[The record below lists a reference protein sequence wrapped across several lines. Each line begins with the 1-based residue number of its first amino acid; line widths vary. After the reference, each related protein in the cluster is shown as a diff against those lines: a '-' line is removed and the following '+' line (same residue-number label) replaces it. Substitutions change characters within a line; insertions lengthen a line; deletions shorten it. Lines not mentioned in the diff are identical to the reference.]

1 MCSAGE
7 KYGVKE
13 KSIYDSAMSNSSSSS
28 SSSADEGEDSGE
40 VDTYRGEGNCL
51 KVEEKDAKNVDGSK
65 SIRID
70 GSSSSVSSTSEASQL
85 DVNAETGTDSSLN
98 SNSDQDSHSHSH
110 SYSHSHSH
118 SHSHSYSHSSDSSTS
133 SSQSSSKSHEK
144 STLRNESKHRKE
156 FYRSIAD
163 ELELVRGL
171 EQQHGDDL
179 AVQLYG
185 TDRLKRYLNRKR
197 RWTQKGIKSDD
208 HLKGENSGSEGRKN
222 KGKSFRERQFPPR
235 RWSAWPLP
243 PELVPAMDEQLGVPD
258 DNVDGLAAWTTRG
271 PRETSPRGVMVE
283 VLTAVAQRMAKE
295 RLRMEQQKLHLGLR
309 GSGVEYAGDEETRK
323 SEEGRPVDIYSK
335 RSSKSQQRAEKY
347 DIARLVMKAD
357 DAESFTILQPKID
370 SLLSDFDNLLRALH
384 DSLKGHK
391 IKNRRKTTITN
402 TRQKKNELQSKNIN
416 DDDSNPRNYNMEP
429 VDTRSVA
436 TASKQ
441 PQDKSKTGRGRPLV
455 YEKPRK
461 GESYYMMRKRLSL
474 SRGRASD
481 NDNDDDRKDRY
492 TPRRKSK
499 PSRSATTSPA
509 STQSSSVSSAL
520 SESDHR
526 NNRRRDDTSEGL
538 VGRPR
543 QGSRLRRETSHSREY
558 NRQLRSWRD
567 ILDVAWKAGWDSE
580 SIERTAE
587 RCKILLGNGSK

>member
-1 MCSAGE
+1 M
-7 KYGVKE
+7 KE
-13 KSIYDSAMSNSSSSS
+13 KSIHDSAMSHSS
-28 SSSADEGEDSGE
+28 SSSASSVDEEEDSGE
-40 VDTYRGEGNCL
+40 EDTYRGEGNCL

-65 SIRID
+65 SIGID

-85 DVNAETGTDSSLN
+85 DINADTDTNSSLKSNSDLDSN
-98 SNSDQDSHSHSH
+98 SNSDSNSDSDSD
-110 SYSHSHSH
+110 
-118 SHSHSYSHSSDSSTS
+118 SSDSSSS

-197 RWTQKGIKSDD
+197 RWTQKGINSDD

-222 KGKSFRERQFPPR
+222 KGKIFRERQFPPR

-243 PELVPAMDEQLGVPD
+243 PELVPAMDEQFGVPD

-295 RLRMEQQKLHLGLR
+295 RLRMEQQKLRLGLR
-309 GSGVEYAGDEETRK
+309 GSGVKFAGGEETRK
-323 SEEGRPVDIYSK
+323 SEEDRPVDIYSK

-347 DIARLVMKAD
+347 DISRLAMKAD
-357 DAESFTILQPKID
+357 DAESFAILQPKID
-370 SLLSDFDNLLRALH
+370 SLLSNFDNLLLALH
-384 DSLKGHK
+384 DSRRGHR
-391 IKNRRKTTITN
+391 IKDRRKITN
-402 TRQKKNELQSKNIN
+402 TNTRKKNNELQSKNISN
-416 DDDSNPRNYNMEP
+416 HDSKQRDENLEP
-429 VDTRSVA
+429 ADTRSVA

-481 NDNDDDRKDRY
+481 NDDDDDRKDRY
-492 TPRRKSK
+492 TSRRKSK
-499 PSRSATTSPA
+499 SSRSVTTSPA

-526 NNRRRDDTSEGL
+526 SNRRRDDTSEGFA
-538 VGRPR
+538 RPPR
-543 QGSRLRRETSHSREY
+543 QRSLARRETSHSREY

-567 ILDVAWKAGWDSE
+567 ILDVAWKAGWDNE